1 MLCVPCGEGLK
12 CPFASSIQTLQSGGG
27 QNGDESKPGLKW
39 CTQRFV
45 CICTPNLALEDNPL
59 WVSNSFLVEHL
70 YGLLRLLS
78 DTITVI
84 EFMTHFTHFNMN
96 ISHSSRKQDYNLD
109 LDFDFNSKVTR
120 IRKGYFA
127 TPADPLQ
134 IFHCRPD
141 SWCPGGTPGLFEKRK
156 LKSFAQSIQCVTN
169 AISRVFSQF
178 RLSRYVRTKLAGT
191 CAGNFE
197 GMLCDSC
204 PVGKSHASGECD
216 DCGATWVG
224 WIVGLLVY
232 LTAVPRIYYFVNN
245 KATWLQQQRF
255 FCNCDTTHIVFR
267 APNCKFCFLLRMPK
281 NRHLESTIPF
291 STFESHGFGVKHV
304 KHHSRHFGGI
314 RRYRQTICICI
325 YIYMYMSKES
335 IFVIDSVIIYR
346 TFSRFF
352 TWASWGHS
360 ACLAL

>member
-1 MLCVPCGEGLK
+1 M
-12 CPFASSIQTLQSGGG
+12 
-27 QNGDESKPGLKW
+27 
-39 CTQRFV
+39 
-45 CICTPNLALEDNPL
+45 
-59 WVSNSFLVEHL
+59 SNSFLVEDL

-134 IFHCRPD
+134 IFHCRPGA
-141 SWCPGGTPGLFEKRK
+141 WCPGGTPGLFEKRK

-169 AISRVFSQF
+169 ASSRVFSQF
-178 RLSRYVRTKLAGT
+178 QLSRYVRTKLAGT

-204 PVGKSHASGECD
+204 PIGKSHASGECD

-255 FCNCDTTHIVFR
+255 FATAIPHISSSAHLIASFVSFYER
-267 APNCKFCFLLRMPK
+267 QRIDILNRRFIAICRGFPSALLRAT
-281 NRHLESTIPF
+281 E
-291 STFESHGFGVKHV
+291 GVKHV
-304 KHHSRHFGGI
+304 KHHSRYFGGI
-314 RRYRQTICICI
+314 RRYRQTICYI
-325 YIYMYMSKES
+325 YIY
-335 IFVIDSVIIYR
+335 
-346 TFSRFF
+346 T
-352 TWASWGHS
+352 
-360 ACLAL
+360 

>member
-1 MLCVPCGEGLK
+1 M
-12 CPFASSIQTLQSGGG
+12 
-27 QNGDESKPGLKW
+27 
-39 CTQRFV
+39 
-45 CICTPNLALEDNPL
+45 
-59 WVSNSFLVEHL
+59 SNSFLIEHL

-96 ISHSSRKQDYNLD
+96 ISHSSQKQDCNLD

-169 AISRVFSQF
+169 ASSRVFSQF
-178 RLSRYVRTKLAGT
+178 QLSRYVRTKLAGT

-204 PVGKSHASGECD
+204 PIGKSHASGECD

-255 FCNCDTTHIVFR
+255 FATAIPHTYRLPRNLIASFVSFYERLRIDILNRRFIAICRGFPS
-267 APNCKFCFLLRMPK
+267 ALLK
-281 NRHLESTIPF
+281 ATE
-291 STFESHGFGVKHV
+291 GVKHV

-314 RRYRQTICICI
+314 RRYRQTICYI
-325 YIYMYMSKES
+325 YIYMSKES
-335 IFVIDSVIIYR
+335 IFVIDSVIIYQIY
-346 TFSRFF
+346 TFYKVFYVGVLRSQRMPRPLKPVK
-352 TWASWGHS
+352 
-360 ACLAL
+360 CRLAWD